1 VFYAGCRI
9 FVIGHNTLNRFCWI
23 TKYLPI
29 IHDNNE
35 SLFYPQKPAKASPPS
50 PPASVPSSSAEAMAS
65 ASASDDALLDADLA
79 DELDDLKLED
89 VDTTDLNLDDEELLN
104 D

>member
-1 VFYAGCRI
+1 
-9 FVIGHNTLNRFCWI
+9 
-23 TKYLPI
+23 
-29 IHDNNE
+29 
-35 SLFYPQKPAKASPPS
+35 
-50 PPASVPSSSAEAMAS
+50 MAS